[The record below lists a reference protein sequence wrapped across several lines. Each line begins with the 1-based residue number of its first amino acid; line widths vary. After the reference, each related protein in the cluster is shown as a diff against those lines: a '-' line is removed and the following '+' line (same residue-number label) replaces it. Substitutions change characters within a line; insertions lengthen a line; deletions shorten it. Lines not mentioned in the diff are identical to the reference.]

1 MTNADQNSVAT
12 ANPFPPAL
20 RSVMPWIEGVVLC
33 ALAALL
39 LFKGILPAWHVLNT
53 DFPNYYLV
61 ARLIH
66 EGFSLD
72 RIYDWIW
79 LQRIKDH
86 WGVPQALVAFNELTP
101 LSALPALPLSVFPVL
116 IAKRIWISVSIL
128 ILATCV
134 ELLKRV
140 TTLGRRRLWLLALLA
155 IFPLRNS
162 FLDGQMHILV
172 LLCLVLAYFFHRKGM
187 RIACGIFLSIAG
199 VLKVYPLL
207 FGLYFCWKRQWR
219 TALAIFFSTLVVAGI
234 GSLWT
239 GVAILH
245 LYAVHE
251 LPRDLIGE
259 GIDAFNVR
267 AASASALLH
276 RMFVFEPEQNPHPL
290 INSPLLYAVFYPLW
304 QLAVL
309 FPLFAAILPRASK
322 AATEPLEWAA
332 YILALLMLSP
342 IPSSY
347 HFVVMIFPV
356 ILFADV
362 LRSQKKYG
370 SLAVAVFLYF
380 LVSIAAFSPPDDGG
394 RFSLLTLAAFAR
406 LWAGLGLLALCMF
419 HLWKQEPRSKPLLAD
434 FSRAVP
440 LCAFAALI
448 WFAGFLNYRH
458 HFAFFSEDWHRRI
471 PSQSAEVIF
480 ANGIQANACGGYL
493 YTAMVGNGYRTLDQS
508 GNALLPLPYGVD
520 ELSATVGGSSCTPIL
535 ELADSF
541 GSRLVK
547 ITPTGNSVLAFNA
560 ESPAVSSNGQFMAF
574 IRESKGHGTLW
585 LMPLQP
591 SPGEPTQ
598 MVDAGYDVRDVASN
612 GPGQW
617 LFTAKRDGRFGIYR
631 VASGSAPSLISAL
644 GENVEAPSVSPDGKW
659 IAYEKLIHNRW
670 QLSYLNTATNEAKIL
685 TSGDCNARRPAWLN
699 ADTIGYASDCGR
711 GVDLTVLASMKIE
724 K

>member
-1 MTNADQNSVAT
+1 MTNADQNRVAT
-12 ANPFPPAL
+12 ANPLPPAL
-20 RSVMPWIEGVVLC
+20 RSAMPWIEGVAVF

-39 LFKGILPAWHVLNT
+39 LLKGILPAWHVLNT

-79 LQRIKDH
+79 LQRVKDH

-101 LSALPALPLSVFPVL
+101 FSALPILPLAVLPVL
-116 IAKRIWISVSIL
+116 VAKRVWIAVSIL
-128 ILATCV
+128 ILAACV

-162 FLDGQMHILV
+162 FLDGQLHILV
-172 LLCLVLAYFFHRKGM
+172 LLCLVLAYFFHRKDM
-187 RIACGIFLSIAG
+187 RIACGICLSVAG
-199 VLKVYPLL
+199 ALKVYPLL

-219 TALAIFFSTLVVAGI
+219 TALAIFFSAFVVAGI

-239 GVAILH
+239 GVGVLH

-251 LPRDLIGE
+251 FPRDVIGE

-276 RMFVFEPEQNPHPL
+276 RMFIFEPEQNPHPF
-290 INSPLLYAVFYPLW
+290 INSPLLYAVLYPLW

-309 FPLFAAILPRASK
+309 FPLFAAILPRVSK
-322 AATEPLEWAA
+322 AATEHLEWAA
-332 YILALLMLSP
+332 YTLTLLLLSP

-356 ILFADV
+356 VLFADV

-370 SLAVAVFLYF
+370 SLAAAVFLYF

-394 RFSLLTLAAFAR
+394 RFSFLTLVAFLR
-406 LWAGLGLLALCMF
+406 LWAGLALLAFCIF
-419 HLWKQEPRSKPLLAD
+419 HLWRQEPRSKPLLAD
-434 FSRAVP
+434 FSRALP
-440 LCAFAALI
+440 LCAFAAVI
-448 WFAGFLNYRH
+448 WIAGFLNYRH
-458 HFAFFSEDWHRRI
+458 HFAFFPKDWQRRI
-471 PSQSAEVIF
+471 PPQASSIF
-480 ANGIQANACGGYL
+480 ANGIQATPCGGYL
-493 YTAMVGNGYRTLDQS
+493 YTAIIGGGYRTLDQS
-508 GNALLPLPYGVD
+508 GHVVQPEIVGAD
-520 ELSATVGGSSCTPIL
+520 ELSSAVAGSTCTPVVEVADASGSHIL
-535 ELADSF
+535 KVTQAGSTALASD
-541 GSRLVK
+541 
-547 ITPTGNSVLAFNA
+547 A
-560 ESPAVSSNGQFMAF
+560 ESPAFSSDGQLMAF
-574 IRESKGHGTLW
+574 IRENKGHGTLW

-591 SPGEPTQ
+591 SPGAAAQ
-598 MVDAGYDVRDVASN
+598 IVDGSYDVRDVTSAES
-612 GPGQW
+612 GEW
-617 LFTAKRDGRFGIYR
+617 LFTAKRNGQLAIYK
-631 VASGSAPSLISAL
+631 VASGSSPSLISAL
-644 GENVEAPSVSPDGKW
+644 GENVEAPSVSHDGKL

-670 QLSYLNTATNEAKIL
+670 QLGYLDMATHEEKIL

-711 GVDLTVLASMKIE
+711 GVDLTVLASVKVSR
-724 K
+724 